1 MRVGTGVALVTGLLT
16 SNEKDNTSA
25 ALGQESNA
33 NLEISLHRGIWF
45 AFVLGAAIGAASIFR
60 FEALGILG
68 IGVPLAATMIASC
81 VMSK

>member
-1 MRVGTGVALVTGLLT
+1 MVTGLLT

-45 AFVLGAAIGAASIFR
+45 AFVLGAGIGAASIFR

-68 IGVPLAATMIASC
+68 IAVPLAATMIASC
-81 VMSK
+81 FMRK